1 MQAERVLPPDYPVEW
16 EADVVL
22 RDGSVAHLRPIT
34 PQDADG
40 VRTFHAEQSPDS
52 IYMRFFVP
60 VRDATDDMVRR
71 TTVVDYRDHLVLVM
85 TIRDKPIG
93 YARLDRLDSETAEVA
108 FNVADAHHGKGI
120 GSILLEHL
128 AVIGLELGV
137 ARFVADVLPENR
149 KMLGVFQT
157 AGYAVHSGHEHGY
170 VSVSFDISPTAQSR
184 AVQLAR
190 EHRAE
195 SLSVR
200 RILTPRSV
208 AVVGASR
215 DPRSVGH
222 TFLRNLTSTGF
233 RGQVYAVNP
242 AATEV
247 LGMPCYPSLADVP
260 GPVDMAVIAVPAQR
274 VLGVVDEC
282 AAKAVSTLLVPSGH
296 FAESGPQGQALQRQL
311 RERALQAGMRVIGPV
326 SFGIIN
332 TSGVSPLNASL
343 AESLPPP
350 GRLGLFAESGSLAI
364 GLLASA
370 QRRNLGL
377 SVFASAGNRADL
389 SSNDLMQYWIDD
401 PATDAVGLYLETIGN
416 PRKFSRIARH
426 LSTVKP
432 VIVVKSGV
440 SHYGIPP
447 GHDVL
452 RPTRVPG
459 EAFEAMLAQ
468 AGVIRAENLHQ
479 LFDIA
484 QLVVHQPLPRG
495 DQVAV
500 VVNSHALAALTAD
513 AALSWGLK
521 ITHGPVALD
530 IEASVAQYAD
540 ALRAAFADP
549 EVHSVLTSFIP
560 AIYVDDGEVAAVLR
574 DVVVDFDKPCAA
586 TFVGMRGVQEQLAI
600 EHPQRARR
608 RIVPAYSLPEDAARA
623 LAAATR
629 YGLWRASERGDPVA
643 PHGVDHDA
651 ADQIIDEVLAAAP
664 HGRRLTRE
672 ESWRLLAT
680 HGIMVWPWHLVRS
693 ADEAAEA
700 AERLGFPAVIQVHSP
715 VTHLQDAGTGLRAD
729 LNDSEAVREAFTA
742 LADRIGARPDE
753 RFVVQSMSPPGTFCV
768 LATTEDPL
776 FGPVLAFSGKTADP
790 DVPGEIAYRI
800 PPLTDVDVDNLIASA
815 RVGRLLRDPSGKE
828 ALHLDFLRDLIG
840 RLSVL
845 ADEHPELATVILRP
859 VNCWGAGL
867 DVLDAVV
874 TVAPAG
880 QRAEPERRALE

>member
-1 MQAERVLPPDYPVEW
+1 MAERALPPGYPQSW

-22 RDGSVAHLRPIT
+22 RDGSVAHLRPIL
-34 PQDADG
+34 PEDADAIR
-40 VRTFHAEQSPDS
+40 VFHAEQSPDS

-60 VRDATDDMVRR
+60 MRAPSDELVER
-71 TTVVDYRDHLVLVM
+71 TTVVDYHDHLVLVM

-93 YARLDRLDSETAEVA
+93 FARLDRLDGETAEVA

-120 GSILLEHL
+120 GSVLLEHL
-128 AVIGLELGV
+128 AAVGMELGV

-170 VSVSFDISPTAQSR
+170 ISVSFDITPTAQSR

-215 DPRSVGH
+215 EPKSVGH
-222 TFLRNLTSTGF
+222 IFLRNLVAGGF
-233 RGQVYAVNP
+233 RGRVYAVNP

-247 LGMPCYPSLADVP
+247 LDLPCYPSLSQVP
-260 GPVDMAVIAVPAQR
+260 PPVDMAIIAVPAHQ
-274 VLGVVDEC
+274 VLRVVDEC
-282 AAKAVSTLLVPSGH
+282 AEKGVGTLVVPSGH
-296 FAESGPQGQALQRQL
+296 FAESGPEGQALQREL
-311 RERALQAGMRVIGPV
+311 RSRALQAGMRLIGPV

-332 TSGVSPLNASL
+332 TSSVSPLNASL
-343 AESLPPP
+343 AESLPPR
-350 GRLGLFAESGSLAI
+350 GRLGLFAESGSLSI

-370 QRRNLGL
+370 RRRNLGL

-401 PATDAVGLYLETIGN
+401 PATDAVGLYLETLGN
-416 PRKFSRIARH
+416 PRKFSRIARN

-432 VIVVKSGV
+432 VMVVKSGT
-440 SHYGIPP
+440 SHYGVPP
-447 GHDVL
+447 GHDIN
-452 RPTRVPG
+452 RPTRVPDD
-459 EAFEAMLAQ
+459 AFAAMLNQ

-500 VVNSHALAALTAD
+500 VINSHALAALTAD
-513 AALSWGLK
+513 TALSWGLR

-530 IEASVAQYAD
+530 VEASVEEYAA

-549 EVHSVLTSFIP
+549 DVDSVLTSFIP
-560 AIYVDDGEVAAVLR
+560 AVYADDAAVAAVVR
-574 DVVVDFDKPCAA
+574 DVVVDYDKPCAS
-586 TFVGMRGVQEQLAI
+586 TFLGMRGVHEQLAV
-600 EHPQRARR
+600 EHPERARR

-629 YGLWRASERGDPVA
+629 YGQWRMRARGEPLA
-643 PHGVDHDA
+643 PGGIDHDGA
-651 ADQIIDEVLAAAP
+651 AELIEAVLAEAP
-664 HGRRLTRE
+664 HGRRLSRE
-672 ESWRLLAT
+672 EARRLLAT
-680 HGIMVWPWHLVRS
+680 HGIGVWPWEVVTS
-693 ADEAAEA
+693 PDEAAEA
-700 AERLGFPAVIQVHSP
+700 AERLGLPCVIKVHTP
-715 VTHLQDAGTGLRAD
+715 VEHLQDTQTGVRAD
-729 LNDSEAVREAFTA
+729 LHDAEAVREAFTS
-742 LADRIGARPDE
+742 LAGRLGARDDD
-753 RFVVQSMSPPGTFCV
+753 RFVVQTMSPPGVFCV

-776 FGPVLAFSGKTADP
+776 FGPVLAFSGRAADP
-790 DVPGEIAYRI
+790 SVPGDVGYRI
-800 PPLTDVDVDNLIASA
+800 PPLTDVDVDDLIGSA

-828 ALHLDFLRDLIG
+828 SIHLDALRNLVA

-845 ADEHPELATVILRP
+845 SDEHPELATVILNP
-859 VNCWGAGL
+859 VNCWGVGI

-874 TVAPAG
+874 TVAPPG
-880 QRAEPERRALE
+880 QRLGPQPRALE